1 MFAHEPQKENS
12 IAGFGVNSKM
22 NSPWYANYVKGKGNV
37 ENAQADRTSNSAT
50 VKGDADTDALVNA
63 VNEAGY
69 TASV

>member
-1 MFAHEPQKENS
+1 MCMAVTLTVEGMSCEGCEQTVEDALK
-12 IAGFGVNSKM
+12 IVDG
-22 NSPWYANYVKGKGNV
+22 V
-37 ENAQADRTSNSAT
+37 ENVQADRTSNSAT

>member
-1 MFAHEPQKENS
+1 
-12 IAGFGVNSKM
+12 M